1 MREAIHPDYKDI
13 KATCSCG
20 NAIEIKS
27 TLAEDIQLDVCSECH
42 PFYTGKQ
49 KLVDTGGRVDKFRK
63 RFGNKTKAAPVAEE
77 APAVE
82 VVAEEVVAEEA
93 PAEEVVAEEAPAEEV
108 VAEEVVAEEAPA
120 EEVVAEEEEK

>member
-42 PFYTGKQ
+42 PFYTDKR
-49 KLVDTGGRVDKFRK
+49 KVVDTGGRVDKFRK
-63 RFGNKTKAAPVAEE
+63 RFGNKTKTTP
-77 APAVE
+77 
-82 VVAEEVVAEEA
+82 VAEEA
-93 PAEEVVAEEAPAEEV
+93 PAEEAVAEEAPAEE
-108 VAEEVVAEEAPA
+108 ATDKDIT
-120 EEVVAEEEEK
+120 EEEK